1 MTGVDFF
8 GRNTMFARL
17 LILLLCAGLFPAT
30 SAHAV
35 EPVSR
40 TQSRLLPQG
49 EVVYDRKTDL
59 TWQRCTY
66 GQRWVRNKG
75 CTGESKRI
83 TFDEAKALERDGW
96 RVPTLDE
103 LKSIVV
109 KGVKPTI
116 DTAAFPDTPPVYFW
130 STDNRD
136 TSFSWY
142 VLFENGVA
150 NHYFPPRTNK
160 DRVRLVRSGRWLPA
174 AARQP

>member
-1 MTGVDFF
+1 
-8 GRNTMFARL
+8 MFARFPL
-17 LILLLCAGLFPAT
+17 FLLCVHAAMALPAQ
-30 SAHAV
+30 AV
-35 EPVSR
+35 ELAAK
-40 TQSRLLPQG
+40 TQARLVPQG

-66 GQRWVRNKG
+66 GQRWTEGKG
-75 CTGESKRI
+75 CAGESKRV
-83 TFDEAKALERDGW
+83 TFDEAKALESAGW

-116 DTAAFPDTPPVYFW
+116 DAAAFPDTPPVYFW

-142 VLFENGVA
+142 VLFENGLA

-160 DRVRLVRSGRWLPA
+160 DRVRLVRSGHWRPSA
-174 AARQP
+174 PRQP